1 MPSPAHE
8 IAVARLAG
16 DTSLVHALA
25 EKLLGKPPPARPR
38 PVDST
43 VRFIDPEEVR
53 PDLVLARGKRGP
65 WDAIEVQRRIDWS
78 KDRRWLLLVALLNNQ
93 RGSMGELWV
102 VTASKRTAAWARTV
116 CDAVGRK
123 GTRIRLEP
131 IVLLLGREEVA
142 SLLDAGRPSLAFFAA
157 WAMHARHGPEAERIV
172 ERALDITDELP
183 DAALRR
189 QQERDIMGVLNRRL
203 VEKLKETIM
212 DDKRNSESR
221 WVREMRHELFADAM
235 AEGEVRGKAEGEAK
249 GKAEGKAEGKR
260 ESLLL
265 VLEGRGLAITRAQR
279 AAILA
284 CEDLAKLDRW
294 IAASGKAAT
303 VQELLAEAPKKNG
316 ARNGAAKHRT
326 ARAG

>member
-1 MPSPAHE
+1 MPSLAHE
-8 IAVARLAG
+8 IAVARLAR

-65 WDAIEVQRRIDWS
+65 WDAIEIQRRIDWS

-102 VTASKRTAAWARTV
+102 VTASKRTAEWARTV

-172 ERALDITDELP
+172 ERALDITDELT
-183 DAALRR
+183 DVALRR

-203 VEKLKETIM
+203 VDKLKETIM

-221 WVREMRHELFADAM
+221 WVREMRHELFADEM
-235 AEGEVRGKAEGEAK
+235 VEVRAQGRT
-249 GKAEGKAEGKR
+249 EGKAEGKR

-265 VLEGRGLAITRAQR
+265 VLEGRGLAISRAQR

-294 IAASGKAAT
+294 IAASGKAAS
-303 VQELLAEAPKKNG
+303 VEELLAEAPKKNG
-316 ARNGAAKHRT
+316 ARNGSAKHRA